1 MVLGYIISKEKIEV
15 ENFIN
20 LDSLKDIDDELP
32 RLIVGRE
39 FSKTLGLNPSILNK
53 KMGKYSYWTYS
64 PTEKKSEYTDDLE
77 LFKKMSIDLFLS
89 KVKYFYIDPFNLTLT
104 QIKRLIT
111 KVNGVTNGLIYSD
124 TKMCYIFYDD
134 MTYGINW
141 DVMEYLGIEK
151 QRLIKYLKGKN
162 FKILQKDEI
171 FNKCMFE
178 TNNNKVL
185 PYLYYLKFYDQQDL
199 ISVLHHS

>member
-1 MVLGYIISKEKIEV
+1 MVLGYIISEGKIDV

-20 LDSLKDIDDELP
+20 LNSLIDIDDELP

-39 FSKTLGLNPSILNK
+39 FGKTLGLKPSILNK

-64 PTEKKSEYTDDLE
+64 PSEKKSEYTDDLE
-77 LFKKMSIDLFLS
+77 LFKKTSIELFLS

-104 QIKRLIT
+104 QIKRLIG
-111 KVNGVTNGLIYSD
+111 KVNEVTNGLVYYE
-124 TKMCYIFYDD
+124 TKMCYIFYDG

-141 DVMEYLGIEK
+141 DVMEYLGIGK
-151 QRLIKYLKGKN
+151 QRLINYLKDKN
-162 FKILQKDEI
+162 FKILLKDEI

-178 TNNNKVL
+178 TNNIKVL
-185 PYLYYLKFYDQQDL
+185 PYLHYLKTYDQQDL
-199 ISVLHHS
+199 ISVFHNT

>member
-1 MVLGYIISKEKIEV
+1 MVLGYIISEEKIEV

-20 LDSLKDIDDELP
+20 LNSLIDIDDELP

-39 FSKTLGLNPSILNK
+39 FGKTLGLKPSILNK
-53 KMGKYSYWTYS
+53 KMSKYSYWTYS

-77 LFKKMSIDLFLS
+77 LFKKISIDLFLN

-111 KVNGVTNGLIYSD
+111 KVNGVTNGLIYYD
-124 TKMCYIFYDD
+124 NKMCYVFYDS

-151 QRLIKYLKGKN
+151 QRLIKYLKDKN
-162 FKILQKDEI
+162 FKILLKDEI

-178 TNNNKVL
+178 TNNIKVL
-185 PYLYYLKFYDQQDL
+185 PYLHYLKTYDQQDL
-199 ISVLHHS
+199 ISVLHNT